1 MNQKSAWIVPN
12 LQPTGKFVPKLKK
25 KKKCQHENFGNLPA
39 LNR

>member
-12 LQPTGKFVPKLKK
+12 LQPTGKFVPKIK